1 MKLGQ
6 CKHEGTSLYGI
17 VEGHDVLT
25 LEGSPYA
32 EYGLS
37 ANRHALSALT
47 LRLPCVRHPFR

>member
-17 VEGHDVLT
+17 VEGHDVLK
-25 LEGSPYA
+25 LEGSPFA

-37 ANRHALSALT
+37 DNRHALSALT